1 MWYAPEFNKVFSTH
15 SDIRSFYVG
24 GENVPFIIF
33 PKNIPDDLEFCG
45 LFPLRSALPQVESG
59 QVTEPAAVEMIDG
72 EWTQLWTVRDMTP
85 EEVEASRPPVPQ
97 EVTMRQARLALLA
110 IGKLDEV
117 PPAIEGLSGADRDVA
132 RIEWEF
138 SSTVVRSRA
147 LVVMLGQALGLDD
160 EALDQLFVTAAT
172 L

>member
-1 MWYAPEFNKVFSTH
+1 MTYQVL
-15 SDIRSFYVG
+15 SDGVLRDATPDEQAEIEARE
-24 GENVPFIIF
+24 GE
-33 PKNIPDDLEFCG
+33 
-45 LFPLRSALPQVESG
+45 
-59 QVTEPAAVEMIDG
+59 AAQQAI
-72 EWTQLWTVRDMTP
+72 
-85 EEVEASRPPVPQ
+85 PQ

-110 IGKLDEV
+110 IGKLDQV
-117 PPAIEGLSGADRDVA
+117 PPAIESLTGADRDVA

-160 EALDQLFVTAAT
+160 EALDQLFITAAG